1 MAEINVNVTQFK
13 VLNSFKQFYF
23 NADISVKE
31 AKSEICKAFSAEM
44 DSEKHTLYRVDAFDE
59 PSFAVRR
66 VGVTFNK
73 NNVSSGD
80 LLVLKSDK
88 DLDASEK
95 FKLSVHQ
102 TASGL
107 SEDSQY
113 LEDIDVP
120 RELTLGELKD
130 YLLDM
135 PSLAES
141 GKNLENQNFIRIREK
156 TYNGFFGRIFRE
168 NTKTLK
174 QHGIK
179 DRGSLVIQIL
189 HEEEV
194 L

>member
-1 MAEINVNVTQFK
+1 MGRPCTRVEININVTQFK

-23 NADISVKE
+23 NGEITVKE
-31 AKSEICKAFSAEM
+31 AKAEIVKEF
-44 DSEKHTLYRVDAFDE
+44 DPTLDPEKHTLYRTDAFEE

-66 VGVTFNK
+66 TGISFAR

-88 DLDASEK
+88 DLDPSEK

-120 RELTLGELKD
+120 KDMTLAELKD
-130 YLLDM
+130 
-135 PSLAES
+135 
-141 GKNLENQNFIRIREK
+141 
-156 TYNGFFGRIFRE
+156 
-168 NTKTLK
+168 
-174 QHGIK
+174 
-179 DRGSLVIQIL
+179 
-189 HEEEV
+189 
-194 L
+194 